1 MVTKISEKLDFER
14 PFGIRGRAYW
24 ALILSSPLMIALYII
39 SRSPSTNLHRHDKG
53 QHLYHTTYLLLFH
66 HEFSRLALSS

>member
-24 ALILSSPLMIALYII
+24 ALILSSPLI
-39 SRSPSTNLHRHDKG
+39 SGLRARLRGRKMAQNGRQKTVSDLAERTSLQSSGPS
-53 QHLYHTTYLLLFH
+53 
-66 HEFSRLALSS
+66 LSFWQ